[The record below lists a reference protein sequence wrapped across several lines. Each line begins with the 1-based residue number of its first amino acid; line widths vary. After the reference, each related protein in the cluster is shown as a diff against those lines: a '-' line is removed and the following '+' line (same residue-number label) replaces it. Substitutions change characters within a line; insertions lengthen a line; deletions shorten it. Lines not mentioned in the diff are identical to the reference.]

1 MGIHVPQRH
10 LNHMGSLKGSID
22 LATLSHKQKKNI
34 KKYFVEY
41 DFGNYQESMTKVI
54 ARQLWDDHVS
64 KIHPHVKGNGVCNY
78 QTNHPIWKDIQSY
91 LTMTLLLSSD
101 RYISQEHI
109 RKQYDNALE
118 QVDNILSQDE
128 VTTIEYFEV
137 PSYGHHALNDWN
149 MSVEQRK
156 QAKEEVASIEALYKK
171 IKYNNLV
178 PLPDDNEGL
187 KMADGIING
196 DIKFFDVEYRD

>member
-10 LNHMGSLKGSID
+10 LNHMGSLKGAID
-22 LATLSHKQKKNI
+22 LNTLTPKQKKNI
-34 KKYFVEY
+34 KKYFIEY

-54 ARQLWDDHVS
+54 ARQLWEDHVAET
-64 KIHPHVKGNGVCNY
+64 HPHVNGNMVCNY
-78 QTNHPIWKDIQSY
+78 QTDHPIWKDIQSY
-91 LTMTLLLSSD
+91 LTMTLLLPSD

-137 PSYGHHALNDWN
+137 PSYGHHALNNWG
-149 MSVEQRK
+149 MSDEQRK
-156 QAKEEVASIEALYKK
+156 QAKKEVASIETLYKK
-171 IKYNNLV
+171 IKYNNHV

-187 KMADGIING
+187 KIADDIVNG

>member
-22 LATLSHKQKKNI
+22 LDTLTPKQKKNI
-34 KKYFVEY
+34 KKYFIEY

-64 KIHPHVKGNGVCNY
+64 ETHPHVKGNGVYNY
-78 QTNHPIWKDIQSY
+78 QTDHSIWKDIQSY
-91 LTMTLLLSSD
+91 LTMTLLLPSD
-101 RYISQEHI
+101 RYISQDHI

-137 PSYGHHALNDWN
+137 PSYGHHALNDWSMN
-149 MSVEQRK
+149 AENRK
-156 QAKEEVASIEALYKK
+156 EKKQEVATIEALHKK
-171 IKYNNLV
+171 IKYGNFV
-178 PLPDDNEGL
+178 SLPDDNEGL

-196 DIKFFDVEYRD
+196 DIKFYDVDYRD